1 MGKTLN
7 FTHDGKK
14 YALEFTRSTV
24 IDTERAGFRLEQAWE
39 TPVTSL
45 TLLWNHAFDANHPDT
60 PYAVRDEIFSKISQR
75 KKDAEKDDT
84 SASLMNALIG
94 LYTAPIE
101 SLVDEEHEKNAI
113 EWTVT

>member
-7 FTHDGKK
+7 FTYGGKA
-14 YALEFTRSTV
+14 YALEFTRETV
-24 IDTERAGFRLEQAWE
+24 IATERAGFRLEQAWE

-45 TLLWNHAFDANHPDT
+45 TLLWHGAFVANHSDT
-60 PYAVRDEIFSKISQR
+60 PYAEREAIFEKISQR
-75 KKDAEKDDT
+75 EKGAKKDDT
-84 SASLMNALIG
+84 SKSLLNALIG